1 MSVSDDI
8 IARASELYAKLNAQ
22 GASIPR
28 RLIELV
34 TAGKTEYDL
43 SEPLAG
49 TTTTTS
55 EVSYQSESTPNKPL
69 SKAHK
74 QPLYTLNMNI
84 GNFTLPSVNQGEMPT
99 YSPQKARYKELTK
112 GKSGKL
118 DKAELNELPRESRIG
133 ELEKLE
139 SFKPTREINLRD
151 INEIRV
157 RKLTGLGYSRLNK
170 VQLPIPSRG
179 ELDKVAS
186 YTDKGNPSLRELS
199 TIKIRVTKYP
209 PDMLTRLISKK
220 WKGNPP
226 LRESTL
232 DGFEPTRGINLTR
245 VIRAKNAR
253 NTISHVDFDLRRAKI
268 SLTQSYL
275 ANRSEPLA
283 IDMVDFDKWLNSLRR
298 SVTHVKMITISQVS
312 VNKAPTPSNSILDE
326 LVESFKDIAKS
337 ASIKGTLA
345 KMTDKQQ
352 QAFEDH
358 TGGAEELVNR
368 LVSNLLNHYMFGHSY
383 DMNPTDPEYIDAFRA
398 DLRALNNALHALEKD
413 IDEEIEGMWEAYHDE
428 QTKKAEERESTIGG
442 ILNREQVA
450 NLRDADMGYMN
461 PNF

>member
-1 MSVSDDI
+1 MSVSNDI
-8 IARASELYAKLNAQ
+8 IAKASELYAKLNAQ
-22 GASIPR
+22 GASIPQ

-43 SEPLAG
+43 SDPLAG
-49 TTTTTS
+49 TTS
-55 EVSYQSESTPNKPL
+55 ELSYESESTPTKAL
-69 SKAHK
+69 SKAQK
-74 QPLYTLNMNI
+74 QPLGELSMSLGNI
-84 GNFTLPSVNQGEMPT
+84 TLPSVNQAEMPT
-99 YSPQKARYKELTK
+99 YEGQKARYKELTK
-112 GKSGKL
+112 GKSGRL
-118 DKAELNELPRESRIG
+118 EKARLNELPRESRIG
-133 ELEKLE
+133 ELEQLKD
-139 SFKPTREINLRD
+139 FKPTKQVNLRD
-151 INEIRV
+151 MSEIRT
-157 RKLTGLGYSRLNK
+157 RKLPGLGYSRLNK
-170 VQLPIPSRG
+170 VPLPIPSRG
-179 ELDKVAS
+179 ELDKVTS
-186 YTDKGNPSLRELS
+186 YTDKSMPNLRDLS
-199 TIKIRVTKYP
+199 TIKIRVAKYP
-209 PDMLTRLISKK
+209 PDLLTHLISKK

-226 LRESTL
+226 VRESTL
-232 DGFEPTRGINLTR
+232 EGFEPTKGINLTR

-253 NTISHVDFDLRRAKI
+253 NTIKHVDFDLRRAKI

-283 IDMVDFDKWLNSLRR
+283 IDMVDFDRWLNGLRR
-298 SVTHVKMITISQVS
+298 SVTHVKMMTVSQVS
-312 VNKAPTPSNSILDE
+312 VTKAPTPSNEILDE

-337 ASIKGTLA
+337 ASINGTLA

-450 NLRDADMGYMN
+450 NLRDADMGYMD